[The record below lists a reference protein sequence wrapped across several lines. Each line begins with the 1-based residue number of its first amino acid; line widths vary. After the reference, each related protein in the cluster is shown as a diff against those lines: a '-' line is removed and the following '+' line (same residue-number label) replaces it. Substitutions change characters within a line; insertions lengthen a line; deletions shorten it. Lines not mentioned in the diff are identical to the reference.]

1 MKFGNNIYWSVTVN
15 GHQTRISDCRQCFGN
30 SNCPPCFVSNS
41 FLYKVER
48 FHDRSTL
55 RLLDNVQNLN
65 GATVVCSS
73 FSNNSQARCDL
84 NVVKEFGVGACQQ
97 GYIDVEE
104 DRNTTLGC
112 ENLNPSWDV
121 KWNLNSI
128 VNGGGTQIA
137 SCLKCGTCPMKCTIR
152 FPRFIAERTNTT
164 SKLVVVNPRR
174 EDGGKMMQCANGN
187 TIIDECK
194 IRVVRKAELHNASV
208 SWHNTWNVTGTVSFN
223 NLYTS
228 DNNTICR
235 WYTTNQGQTTRLS
248 TAPTELSTYLDNGKL
263 FFRGKCDAEIELM
276 TSDGA
281 HLISVEM
288 IPGHGPIFA
297 GTIHTAAPGNLTAL
311 NNTCPAYVAEG
322 RDVRCQCG
330 HLLAQQGSPPA
341 HVSWEH
347 DMVSPVLELD
357 NVRRQ
362 QSGKLYRC
370 HSVWGAGKE
379 INTYYNYTLQVAY
392 GPTNA
397 VINITHTSDPAQNTT
412 LTCTSDDVF
421 PSANF
426 SWSVTCVTETLTRQ
440 SSACIVTPEVITN
453 ETEVVCVVSNSEIP
467 DLHSTEVFKFRDGND
482 NQAGQDNPGGV
493 AIVAGG
499 AVGVVVVIAV
509 IAVLLVV
516 CVRRNRKQP
525 EQQELTERRVTN
537 SGEEFEEC
545 INEFYESSDGIEA
558 FRDKNQ
564 TSAADPLPLNIN
576 GGASHDNAVVYSNS
590 AGPLPS
596 DHRGDVYAQVVKTT
610 KKTTQDDVDSERQ
623 GQDTYAQVQT
633 KPKGDKGQ
641 HQSKGDNSKDV
652 YMNTSR

>member
-1 MKFGNNIYWSVTVN
+1 
-15 GHQTRISDCRQCFGN
+15 
-30 SNCPPCFVSNS
+30 
-41 FLYKVER
+41 
-48 FHDRSTL
+48 
-55 RLLDNVQNLN
+55 
-65 GATVVCSS
+65 
-73 FSNNSQARCDL
+73 
-84 NVVKEFGVGACQQ
+84 
-97 GYIDVEE
+97 
-104 DRNTTLGC
+104 
-112 ENLNPSWDV
+112 
-121 KWNLNSI
+121 
-128 VNGGGTQIA
+128 
-137 SCLKCGTCPMKCTIR
+137 
-152 FPRFIAERTNTT
+152 
-164 SKLVVVNPRR
+164 
-174 EDGGKMMQCANGN
+174 
-187 TIIDECK
+187 
-194 IRVVRKAELHNASV
+194 
-208 SWHNTWNVTGTVSFN
+208 
-223 NLYTS
+223 
-228 DNNTICR
+228 
-235 WYTTNQGQTTRLS
+235 
-248 TAPTELSTYLDNGKL
+248 
-263 FFRGKCDAEIELM
+263 M

-281 HLISVEM
+281 HLIFVEM

-330 HLLAQQGSPPA
+330 HPSSQQGSPPA
-341 HVSWEH
+341 HVFWEH
-347 DMVSPVLELD
+347 DSISAVLELD

-362 QSGKLYRC
+362 HGKVYHCR
-370 HSVWGAGKE
+370 SVWGAGEE
-379 INTYYNYTLQVAY
+379 INAYYNYTLQVAY

-397 VINITHTSDPAQNTT
+397 VIKSTHNSDPAQNTT

-453 ETEVVCVVSNSEIP
+453 EMEVVCVVSNSEIP
-467 DLHSTEVFKFRDGND
+467 DLHSTEVFKLRDGND

-499 AVGVVVVIAV
+499 AVGVVVVIAA

-537 SGEEFEEC
+537 SGEEFQEY

-564 TSAADPLPLNIN
+564 TSAADPFPLNSN
-576 GGASHDNAVVYSNS
+576 GGASHDDAVVYSNS

-596 DHRGDVYAQVVKTT
+596 NHHGDVYAQVVKTT

-633 KPKGDKGQ
+633 KPKGDANGQ
-641 HQSKGDNSKDV
+641 HQSKGDNSTDV